1 MGRTSKFS
9 FPIPGRKHKEVPSVN
24 VQTVPGNSNLSK
36 AQRIL
41 GTSNNLNIDISPIR
55 EEGQHQWKHPGSR
68 SSGMSISISDS
79 TRSAESIHESQSEQ
93 WEHESGVLPKGIS
106 EKASSTLLGR
116 RYGEDGTTTTSDRS
130 GRLRNEDSS
139 STLKSFYDRQQMP
152 LSISQQTAA
161 SSARDLALRK
171 GCPPV
176 VQRSPLLQVETALDP
191 FDEHF
196 AASNKHNGSGLQ
208 AIQSPEKRKKPGRLD
223 LTKLFPKS
231 RRHGDK
237 SDSDYMTPSPSSA
250 STNGSHNAGSLM
262 PDSARRKLK
271 KSQSKESMQSQKCS
285 VRSERSYEQRQ
296 TNGTLLQLYDH
307 YENLPVRSPRM
318 DRIPESRV
326 PDHIPSGRDSKI
338 IRTDPEPNSSKRSP
352 DPPASSSSKE
362 PFSWKNVRSS
372 LAATN
377 LTPSSLTRSSLT
389 PPNSNWE
396 STSAASIS
404 SRNTRTSKTTAGSS
418 FSHSDLQEKSVLSLS
433 SDSEDDSETDPGL
446 SLGPPSRGKS
456 SGGSSCGSP
465 INTSQVQKS
474 TQPSGGLTARNYG
487 QRRGPVQQAPYL
499 TVPENSASSSR
510 LSGPWT
516 PPPQLATP
524 PSSSHQRYS
533 QLPSPREKKDQS
545 SSIRSGNSSRRAKP
559 PSIASIQ
566 SLQAP
571 HTPPLSPSSMVFR
584 QTSERSSRFMAVT
597 QQEEALLE
605 ALRQKRAR
613 MREEIIEEHET
624 TMKTPPREKEKQP
637 SRLSSVTARSS
648 ASTLRPAK
656 EADKKQ
662 TILLYLDTPLAST
675 QSIDT
680 AEPSPDLDDFLSFGS
695 DEEPTPRTSWAPSR
709 KGKPRPDSFIA
720 PLQRQ
725 DTVSSSAP
733 PSAARLSA
741 VGSARGFKPDRSSG
755 VASKKRNTGVRF
767 VDDSGVANSD
777 DFLADEEPMLWNV

>member
-9 FPIPGRKHKEVPSVN
+9 FPIPGRRHKEVAPVSVPS
-24 VQTVPGNSNLSK
+24 VPGNNLSK

-41 GTSNNLNIDISPIR
+41 GTTSNLNIDISPVR
-55 EEGQHQWKHPGSR
+55 EETYQQWRHPGSR

-79 TRSAESIHESQSEQ
+79 THSAESIHESQSEL
-93 WEHESGVLPKGIS
+93 WEHESGVLPTGMS

-116 RYGEDGTTTTSDRS
+116 RYAEDGMTTTSDRS

-139 STLKSFYDRQQMP
+139 STLKSFYDRQKIP
-152 LSISQQTAA
+152 LSISQQTSA

-171 GCPPV
+171 GCPPI

-191 FDEHF
+191 FDQHF
-196 AASNKHNGSGLQ
+196 AASKKHSDGGFQDS
-208 AIQSPEKRKKPGRLD
+208 QSLEKRKKPGRLD

-237 SDSDYMTPSPSSA
+237 SDSDYLTPSPSSA
-250 STNGSHNAGSLM
+250 STNGSHNGGSLI
-262 PDSARRKLK
+262 SESTRRKLK
-271 KSQSKESMQSQKCS
+271 KSVSKESMQSQKLS
-285 VRSERSYEQRQ
+285 IRSDRSHEQRQ

-307 YENLPVRSPRM
+307 YESLPVRSPRM

-326 PDHIPSGRDSKI
+326 PDRMPTSRDSKHTRI
-338 IRTDPEPNSSKRSP
+338 DPGSNPTTLSPEPPSTSSE
-352 DPPASSSSKE
+352 KE
-362 PFSWKNVRSS
+362 AFSWKNVRSS
-372 LAATN
+372 LAAAN
-377 LTPSSLTRSSLT
+377 LTPSSMTPSSLT

-404 SRNTRTSKTTAGSS
+404 SRNTKASKTTASSS

-433 SDSEDDSETDPGL
+433 SDSDDDSDNDPGF
-446 SLGPPSRGKS
+446 SLGLQSRGKS
-456 SGGSSCGSP
+456 SSGSP
-465 INTSQVQKS
+465 MANSSLAKERKQQ
-474 TQPSGGLTARNYG
+474 SGGLTARNHG
-487 QRRGPVQQAPYL
+487 QRSPFAEQPPYL
-499 TVPENSASSSR
+499 TVPESSTANSR
-510 LSGPWT
+510 LSGPWS

-524 PSSSHQRYS
+524 PSSSHQRQS
-533 QLPSPREKKDQS
+533 QIPSQREKKDKPASVRS
-545 SSIRSGNSSRRAKP
+545 STSSQRMKP

-571 HTPPLSPSSMVFR
+571 FTPPLSPSSMVFR
-584 QTSERSSRFMAVT
+584 QTSERSNRFMAVT

-624 TMKTPPREKEKQP
+624 TMKTPPRESETQD
-637 SRLSSVTARSS
+637 SRFSSVTARSS

-656 EADKKQ
+656 GADKKQ

-675 QSIDT
+675 QPLDT
-680 AEPSPDLDDFLSFGS
+680 AEPSPDLDGFLGYGS
-695 DEEPTPRTSWAPSR
+695 DEESTPRTSWAPSR
-709 KGKPRPDSFIA
+709 RGKPRPDSFVA

-725 DTVSSSAP
+725 DTASSLTP

-741 VGSARGFKPDRSSG
+741 VGSARGFRPERSSR
-755 VASKKRNTGVRF
+755 ASSKKRNTGVRF
-767 VDDSGVANSD
+767 ADDNCAD

>member
-9 FPIPGRKHKEVPSVN
+9 FPIPGRKHKEVTPLHAPSASES
-24 VQTVPGNSNLSK
+24 SNLSK

-41 GTSNNLNIDISPIR
+41 GTTNNLNIDISPIR
-55 EEGQHQWKHPGSR
+55 EEGQQHQQWKHPGSR

-79 TRSAESIHESQSEQ
+79 THSSESVHELQNEQ
-93 WEHESGVLPKGIS
+93 WEHESGVLPKSMS

-116 RYGEDGTTTTSDRS
+116 RYGEDGTTTTASVRS
-130 GRLRNEDSS
+130 RRLRSEDSS
-139 STLKSFYDRQQMP
+139 STLKSFYDRQKIP
-152 LSISQQTAA
+152 LAISQQTSA

-176 VQRSPLLQVETALDP
+176 VQRSPLLQIETSLDP

-196 AASNKHNGSGLQ
+196 GAKNEHNDTGHQISL
-208 AIQSPEKRKKPGRLD
+208 SPERKKKPGRLD

-231 RRHGDK
+231 RRHGEK

-250 STNGSHNAGSLM
+250 STNGSHNRGSLI
-262 PDSARRKLK
+262 PESARRKLK
-271 KSQSKESMQSQKCS
+271 KSQSKESMQSQKFS
-285 VRSERSYEQRQ
+285 IRSERSHEQRQ

-318 DRIPESRV
+318 DRIPESSV
-326 PDHIPSGRDSKI
+326 PDRITSGRDSALA
-338 IRTDPEPNSSKRSP
+338 RMDSDLNSAKRSP
-352 DPPASSSSKE
+352 DPLSSSSGKE

-372 LAATN
+372 MAAAN
-377 LTPSSLTRSSLT
+377 LTPSSLT

-433 SDSEDDSETDPGL
+433 SDSEDDSETDPG
-446 SLGPPSRGKS
+446 STIGPPTKGKS
-456 SGGSSCGSP
+456 SGGSSGSSP
-465 INTSQVQKS
+465 PSTSQVPKS
-474 TQPSGGLTARNYG
+474 TQPSGGLTVRNYG
-487 QRRGPVQQAPYL
+487 QRRSTTQHTPYL
-499 TVPENSASSSR
+499 TVPESSTGTSR

-524 PSSSHQRYS
+524 PSSSHQRHS
-533 QLPSPREKKDQS
+533 QLPSPREKKDRS
-545 SSIRSGNSSRRAKP
+545 LSIRSGTSSRQAKA

-566 SLQAP
+566 SLQTP
-571 HTPPLSPSSMVFR
+571 HTPPLSPSSMIFR
-584 QTSERSSRFMAVT
+584 QTSDRSSRFMAVT
-597 QQEEALLE
+597 EQEEALLE

-624 TMKTPPREKEKQP
+624 TMKTPPRELESQP

-648 ASTLRPAK
+648 ASTLRPTRG
-656 EADKKQ
+656 ADKKQ
-662 TILLYLDTPLAST
+662 TILLYLDTPLASS

-680 AEPSPDLDDFLSFGS
+680 AEPSPDLDDFLNFGS
-695 DEEPTPRTSWAPSR
+695 DEDPTPRTSWAPTR
-709 KGKPRPDSFIA
+709 KGRPRPDSFVA

-725 DTVSSSAP
+725 DTVSSLAP

-741 VGSARGFKPDRSSG
+741 VGSARGFKPERSSG
-755 VASKKRNTGVRF
+755 VGASKKRNTGVRF
-767 VDDSGVANSD
+767 VDDNSVANSD
-777 DFLADEEPMLWNV
+777 DFLADDEPMLWNV

>member
-9 FPIPGRKHKEVPSVN
+9 FPIPGRKHKEGAPVITPS
-24 VQTVPGNSNLSK
+24 VPGNNLSK

-41 GTSNNLNIDISPIR
+41 GTSSNLNIDMSSIR
-55 EEGQHQWKHPGSR
+55 EEGHQQWRHPGSR

-79 TRSAESIHESQSEQ
+79 TRSAESVHELQSGN
-93 WEHESGVLPKGIS
+93 WEHESGLPKGMS

-116 RYGEDGTTTTSDRS
+116 RYVEDGTATTSDRS

-139 STLKSFYDRQQMP
+139 STLKSFYDRQKTP
-152 LSISQQTAA
+152 LSISQQTSA

-176 VQRSPLLQVETALDP
+176 VQRSPLLQVETTLDP
-191 FDEHF
+191 FNGHF
-196 AASNKHNGSGLQ
+196 AASNKHQDSGFQ
-208 AIQSPEKRKKPGRLD
+208 ETQSPEKRKKPGRLD

-237 SDSDYMTPSPSSA
+237 SDSDYLSPSPSSA
-250 STNGSHNAGSLM
+250 STNGSHSAGSLI
-262 PDSARRKLK
+262 PESTRRKLK
-271 KSQSKESMQSQKCS
+271 KSLSKESMQSQKYS
-285 VRSERSYEQRQ
+285 IRSDKSHEQRQ

-307 YENLPVRSPRM
+307 YEILPVRSPRM
-318 DRIPESRV
+318 DQIPESRV
-326 PDHIPSGRDSKI
+326 PDRMPTAARDNKHTRIDPNLDSTKKA
-338 IRTDPEPNSSKRSP
+338 PEPP
-352 DPPASSSSKE
+352 SSSAEKE
-362 PFSWKNVRSS
+362 PFSWKNVQTS
-372 LAATN
+372 LAAAN
-377 LTPSSLTRSSLT
+377 LTPSSLTPSSLT

-404 SRNTRTSKTTAGSS
+404 SRNTRASKTTAGSS

-433 SDSEDDSETDPGL
+433 SDSEDDSDTDPGL
-446 SLGPPSRGKS
+446 SLGPQSRGKS
-456 SGGSSCGSP
+456 SSGSP
-465 INTSQVQKS
+465 MASSPLPRESRQQ
-474 TQPSGGLTARNYG
+474 SGGLTARNYG
-487 QRRGPVQQAPYL
+487 QRSTPSQQAPFL
-499 TVPENSASSSR
+499 TVPETSTTSSR

-524 PSSSHQRYS
+524 PSSRPQRHS
-533 QLPSPREKKDQS
+533 QIS
-545 SSIRSGNSSRRAKP
+545 SQRDKNDKPASVRSGTSSRVKP

-571 HTPPLSPSSMVFR
+571 YTPPLSPSSMMFR

-605 ALRQKRAR
+605 ALRRKRAR

-624 TMKTPPREKEKQP
+624 TMKTPPRESESQHT
-637 SRLSSVTARSS
+637 RLSSVTARSS

-656 EADKKQ
+656 GADKKQ
-662 TILLYLDTPLAST
+662 TILLYLDTPIVST

-680 AEPSPDLDDFLSFGS
+680 AEPSPDLDGFMGYGS
-695 DEEPTPRTSWAPSR
+695 DEESTPRTSWAPPR
-709 KGKPRPDSFIA
+709 RGKPRPDSFVA

-725 DTVSSSAP
+725 DTVSSLTP

-741 VGSARGFKPDRSSG
+741 VGSARGFKPERSSTT
-755 VASKKRNTGVRF
+755 ASKKRNTGVRF
-767 VDDSGVANSD
+767 IDDKSVANSD

>member
-1 MGRTSKFS
+1 M
-9 FPIPGRKHKEVPSVN
+9 
-24 VQTVPGNSNLSK
+24 
-36 AQRIL
+36 
-41 GTSNNLNIDISPIR
+41 
-55 EEGQHQWKHPGSR
+55 
-68 SSGMSISISDS
+68 
-79 TRSAESIHESQSEQ
+79 
-93 WEHESGVLPKGIS
+93 
-106 EKASSTLLGR
+106 
-116 RYGEDGTTTTSDRS
+116 
-130 GRLRNEDSS
+130 
-139 STLKSFYDRQQMP
+139 
-152 LSISQQTAA
+152 
-161 SSARDLALRK
+161 
-171 GCPPV
+171 
-176 VQRSPLLQVETALDP
+176 
-191 FDEHF
+191 
-196 AASNKHNGSGLQ
+196 
-208 AIQSPEKRKKPGRLD
+208 
-223 LTKLFPKS
+223 
-231 RRHGDK
+231 
-237 SDSDYMTPSPSSA
+237 
-250 STNGSHNAGSLM
+250 GSHNAGSLM

-271 KSQSKESMQSQKCS
+271 KSQSKECS

-326 PDHIPSGRDSKI
+326 PDHISSGRDSKI

-352 DPPASSSSKE
+352 DPPATSSSKE

-377 LTPSSLTRSSLT
+377 LTPSSLTPSSLT

-767 VDDSGVANSD
+767 VDDNGVANSD